1 MYSFWPRNQFATFS
15 DYEIGPPLF
24 EARVTIVFKRMTT
37 VEKTSDKNMK
47 IPKIADRNVIKIL
60 RR

>member
-1 MYSFWPRNQFATFS
+1 M
-15 DYEIGPPLF
+15 F